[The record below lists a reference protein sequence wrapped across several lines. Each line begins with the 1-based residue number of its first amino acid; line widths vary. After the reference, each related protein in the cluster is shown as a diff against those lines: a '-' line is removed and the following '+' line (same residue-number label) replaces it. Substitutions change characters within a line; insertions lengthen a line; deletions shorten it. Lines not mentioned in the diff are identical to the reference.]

1 MAFIRGNQVYK
12 VSVDGGSP
20 QTLGMAPG
28 TFNGA
33 SWSKTG
39 VIVVS
44 GNTALYVIPETGG
57 AARLLG
63 DRARVTGE
71 LYRDAPLV
79 VDDAGVVLYSS
90 WNTSSL
96 TSARIAIASLATG
109 EATALDLRGI
119 QPLGLVNGT
128 LLYVTAAG
136 TIMGAPVDVAG
147 RRLLGPPVQLVDNVV
162 VNNSTGLAR
171 ATVSSRTLFYQS
183 GTQVSQVVVVGP
195 GGSKRVILG
204 DRRDYSFPRLSPDGR
219 RLAITMG
226 VSDKRDVWLHDFGP
240 GTLTRLT
247 TEGTTN
253 ERPEWSPDGSRV
265 LFRSDNETRTSI
277 WWRPADLSARATPLL
292 TGPRL
297 DVFEAVLT
305 PDARTIVY
313 QLDTLGADIYYRALS
328 GDTTP
333 KPVAASTTAIE
344 SMPRLSPDG
353 RWIAFTTDES
363 GRNEVVV
370 QPFPGPGGRS
380 QVSVTGGTEPL
391 WARDGRRLFYRGDG
405 RLMAAVLRPGA
416 IVRGCVAGYGPHRQL
431 CVRGESACELR
442 RDGGW
447 EELHLSRGGVDGR
460 YGRGVELG
468 CGGAGSYGGDAVG
481 RGDAREPRGGAAG
494 RRTAAD
500 APRRRHPSA
509 LGHDL
514 SGARGQ
520 QLGDLSGRM
529 VTG

>member
-1 MAFIRGNQVYK
+1 
-12 VSVDGGSP
+12 
-20 QTLGMAPG
+20 MAPG
-28 TFNGA
+28 TFVGA

-63 DRARVTGE
+63 DRATVTGE

-90 WNTSSL
+90 WHTSSL

-109 EATALDLRGI
+109 EATVLDLRGI

-171 ATVSSRTLFYQS
+171 ATVSPRTLFYQS
-183 GTQVSQVVVVGP
+183 GTQVSQVVMVGP
-195 GGSKRVILG
+195 GGTKRIVLG

-265 LFRSDNETRTSI
+265 LFRSDNETSTSI
-277 WWRPADLSARATPLL
+277 WWRPADLSAAGHAAAHGPAARRVRGRAHTRRPHDRLPARHPRRRHLL
-292 TGPRL
+292 SRTVRRYHAQAGRCEHHRHR
-297 DVFEAVLT
+297 V
-305 PDARTIVY
+305 DAAALAR
-313 QLDTLGADIYYRALS
+313 RALDRIHDRRIGAERS
-328 GDTTP
+328 GG
-333 KPVAASTTAIE
+333 AAV
-344 SMPRLSPDG
+344 
-353 RWIAFTTDES
+353 S
-363 GRNEVVV
+363 GA
-370 QPFPGPGGRS
+370 GGS
-380 QVSVTGGTEPL
+380 VQVSVTGGTEPI

-416 IVRGCVAGYGPHRQL
+416 TFEVASRDTVLVDNYVFAGNPHANYDVMPDGKSFVFL
-431 CVRGESACELR
+431 EGESTG
-442 RDGGW
+442 DMVVVSNW
-447 EELHLSRGGVDGR
+447 
-460 YGRGVELG
+460 
-468 CGGAGSYGGDAVG
+468 DAVV
-481 RGDAREPRGGAAG
+481 RARMRV
-494 RRTAAD
+494 R
-500 APRRRHPSA
+500 
-509 LGHDL
+509 
-514 SGARGQ
+514 
-520 QLGDLSGRM
+520 
-529 VTG
+529 